1 MQPDPMVEVE
11 RTAMSRIAWLKI
23 GAVGALWTIIATAA
37 MSGWLIA
44 KGDAARQIT
53 ELRQRLAVINASAPK
68 QGCGAEV
75 ELIEAR
81 IGVTPANVFGLA
93 LGGILPNAPHHLHLR
108 EMLTAR

>member
-1 MQPDPMVEVE
+1 
-11 RTAMSRIAWLKI
+11 MSKIAWLKI

-37 MSGWLIA
+37 LSGWLIA

-53 ELRQRLAVINASAPK
+53 ELRQRLAVISAPK

-81 IGVTPANVFGLA
+81 IGATSANVFGLA
-93 LGGILPNAPHHLHLR
+93 LGGIVPNAPHRLHLR
-108 EMLTAR
+108 EMLTTRR